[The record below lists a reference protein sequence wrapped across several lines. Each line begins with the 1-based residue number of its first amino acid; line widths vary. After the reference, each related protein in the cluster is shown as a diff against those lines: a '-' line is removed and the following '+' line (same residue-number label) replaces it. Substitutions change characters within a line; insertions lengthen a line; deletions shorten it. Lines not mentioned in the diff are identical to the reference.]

1 MLNAVGR
8 RTDTPVRVRLST
20 SDVRLL
26 RRVAMAADEK
36 EAKTLLPRSIV
47 SSLEM
52 MVNIPRRVLEGAT
65 IVRWEVLAIEILAW
79 KVHVGDDSEN

>member
-1 MLNAVGR
+1 
-8 RTDTPVRVRLST
+8 
-20 SDVRLL
+20 
-26 RRVAMAADEK
+26 MAADEK